1 MAHSRYF
8 WAIVAEWGQW
18 SGNAKQAQCRG
29 IGLWIQ
35 RPEFTNPIT
44 SCLATSNGLVFCFP
58 SFPVSPFHSITTF
71 GFTFPHSQLKANCS
85 PLQNEIESPLPDT
98 QKLWKSGITCQAR
111 LRAFYII
118 TILFFFFFFA
128 HANLFKFSPVQ
139 VGSCLFIRSFICL
152 FIPSFNKQVVI
163 KPGIVLKSLRL

>member
-18 SGNAKQAQCRG
+18 SGNAKQAQCRE

-118 TILFFFFFFA
+118 TILFFF
-128 HANLFKFSPVQ
+128 LLMPT
-139 VGSCLFIRSFICL
+139 CLNSLQYRLVLVCSFVRSFVC
-152 FIPSFNKQVVI
+152 SFLHSTN
-163 KPGIVLKSLRL
+163 RLL